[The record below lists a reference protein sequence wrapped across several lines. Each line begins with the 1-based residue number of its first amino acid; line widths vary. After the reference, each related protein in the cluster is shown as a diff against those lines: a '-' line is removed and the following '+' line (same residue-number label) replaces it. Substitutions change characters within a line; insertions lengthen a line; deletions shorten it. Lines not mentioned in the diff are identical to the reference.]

1 MCLLRLPW
9 WLLLVQRRPMHKIKL
24 ALIPAL
30 TLALSACGS
39 SGDPGIAPLKSAAEL
54 AYISDA
60 SPVAK
65 ARMDA
70 AIAPLFEDPAMAET
84 RAFLVMY
91 QGKIIAERYGDG
103 YDEDTRFISWS
114 MAKSFTGALIGFLV
128 SDGRLVLDDP
138 APVPAWQRPGDP
150 RGDITLR
157 HLLHMSSGLDHTEVA
172 EPDGKTIFEADTNR
186 MLFLDGAQDTA
197 AYAEARPMEARP
209 GEKFEY
215 STASSIILSDIIT
228 RTLTSSTDPEV
239 RRDVTL
245 RFIRGRLLEP
255 LGMDST
261 YPEFDPS
268 GTFLGGSIIQATA
281 RDYAKFGEFLRHN
294 GARKGAQHL
303 PVSWVKFMK
312 TSSQNDSAYGGHVWL
327 NKKRPDSRIQ
337 VLFPDNGPETIFAAL
352 GHLGQYIVVSPEQQ
366 LTVVRLGKTQDD
378 VLAPV
383 TAQIGRIMALFPIR
397 G

>member
-1 MCLLRLPW
+1 
-9 WLLLVQRRPMHKIKL
+9 MHKIKL
-24 ALIPAL
+24 AMIP
-30 TLALSACGS
+30 TLMFALSSCG
-39 SGDPGIAPLKSAAEL
+39 GNGETKVAPQKSAAEL
-54 AYISDA
+54 AYISEN
-60 SPVAK
+60 SPIAK
-65 ARMDA
+65 ARLDA

-91 QGKIIAERYGDG
+91 QGKIIAERYGEG

-128 SDGRLVLDDP
+128 ADGRLVLDDP

-172 EPDGKTIFEADTNR
+172 GEDGKTVFEVDTNR
-186 MLFLDGAQDTA
+186 MLFMDGAQDTA
-197 AYAEARPMEARP
+197 AYAEARPMEAKP

-215 STASSIILSDIIT
+215 SSATSIILSDIIT
-228 RTLTSSTDPEV
+228 RTLTESTDPLV

-255 LGMDST
+255 LGMGGT
-261 YPEFDPS
+261 YPEFDPN
-268 GTFLGGSIIQATA
+268 GTFLGGSFLHATA
-281 RDYAKFGEFLRHN
+281 RDYATFGEFLRHN

-303 PVSWVKFMK
+303 PVSWVRFMK
-312 TSSQNDSAYGGHVWL
+312 KSSPNDPAYGGHIWL
-327 NKKRPDSRIQ
+327 NKKRPAGRNQI
-337 VLFPDNGPETIFAAL
+337 LFPDNGPDTIFAAL
-352 GHLGQYIVVSPEQQ
+352 GHLGQQIVVSPEQQ

-378 VLAPV
+378 VLAPMS
-383 TAQIGRIMALFPIR
+383 AQIGRIMALFPI
-397 G
+397 GG

>member
-1 MCLLRLPW
+1 
-9 WLLLVQRRPMHKIKL
+9 MHKIKL

-30 TLALSACGS
+30 MLALSSCG
-39 SGDPGIAPLKSAAEL
+39 GNGETKAVPQKSTAEL
-54 AYISDA
+54 AYISDD

-65 ARMDA
+65 TRLDA
-70 AIAPLFEDPAMAET
+70 TIAPLFGDPEMAET

-91 QGKIIAERYGDG
+91 QGKIIAERYGEG

-128 SDGRLVLDDP
+128 ADGRLVLDDP

-172 EPDGKTIFEADTNR
+172 GEDGKTVFEADTNR
-186 MLFLDGAQDTA
+186 MLFMDGAQDTA
-197 AYAEARPMEARP
+197 AYAEARPMEAKP

-215 STASSIILSDIIT
+215 SSATSIILSDIIT
-228 RTLTSSTDPEV
+228 RTLTESTDPLV

-255 LGMDST
+255 LGMDGT
-261 YPEFDPS
+261 YPEFDPN
-268 GTFLGGSIIQATA
+268 GTFLGGSFLHATA
-281 RDYAKFGEFLRHN
+281 RDYATFGEFLRHN

-303 PVSWVKFMK
+303 PVSWVRFMK
-312 TSSQNDSAYGGHVWL
+312 KSSPNDPAYGGHIWL
-327 NKKRPDSRIQ
+327 NKKRPAGRNQI
-337 VLFPDNGPETIFAAL
+337 LFPDNGPDTIFAAL
-352 GHLGQYIVVSPEQQ
+352 GHLGQQIVVSPEQQ

-378 VLAPV
+378 VLAPMS
-383 TAQIGRIMALFPIR
+383 AQIGRIMALFPI
-397 G
+397 GG

>member
-1 MCLLRLPW
+1 
-9 WLLLVQRRPMHKIKL
+9 MHKIKL
-24 ALIPAL
+24 AMIP
-30 TLALSACGS
+30 TLMFALSSCGGNS
-39 SGDPGIAPLKSAAEL
+39 ETKAVPQKSTAEL
-54 AYISDA
+54 AYISDD

-65 ARMDA
+65 TRLDA
-70 AIAPLFEDPAMAET
+70 VIAPLFEDPEMSET

-91 QGKIIAERYGDG
+91 QGKIIAERYGEG

-114 MAKSFTGALIGFLV
+114 MAKSFTGALIGFLIA
-128 SDGRLVLDDP
+128 DGRLVLDDP

-172 EPDGKTIFEADTNR
+172 GEDGKTVFEVDTNR
-186 MLFLDGAQDTA
+186 MLFMDGAQDTA
-197 AYAEARPMEARP
+197 AYAEARPMEAKP

-215 STASSIILSDIIT
+215 SSATSIILSDIIT
-228 RTLTSSTDPEV
+228 RTLTESTDPLV

-255 LGMDST
+255 LGMGGT
-261 YPEFDPS
+261 YPEFDPN
-268 GTFLGGSIIQATA
+268 GTFLGGSFLHATA
-281 RDYAKFGEFLRHN
+281 RDYATFGEFLRHN

-312 TSSQNDSAYGGHVWL
+312 KSSPNDPAYGGHIWL
-327 NKKRPDSRIQ
+327 NKKRPAGRNQI
-337 VLFPDNGPETIFAAL
+337 LFPDNGPDTIFAAL
-352 GHLGQYIVVSPEQQ
+352 GHLGQQIVVSPEQQ

-378 VLAPV
+378 VLAPMS
-383 TAQIGRIMALFPIR
+383 AQIGRIMALFPIR

>member
-1 MCLLRLPW
+1 
-9 WLLLVQRRPMHKIKL
+9 MHKIKL
-24 ALIPAL
+24 VVMPAL
-30 TLALSACGS
+30 MLALSSCGS
-39 SGDPGIAPLKSAAEL
+39 TGQPEAPPQKSAAEL
-54 AYISDA
+54 AYISDD

-65 ARMDA
+65 MRLDA

-84 RAFLVMY
+84 RAFLIMY
-91 QGKIIAERYGDG
+91 QGKVIAERYGEG

-128 SDGRLVLDDP
+128 ADGRLVLDDP

-157 HLLHMSSGLDHTEVA
+157 HLLHLSSGLDHTEVA
-172 EPDGKTIFEADTNR
+172 GEDGKTVFEADTNR
-186 MLFLDGAQDTA
+186 MLFMDGAQDTA
-197 AYAEARPMEARP
+197 AYAEARPMEAMP

-215 STASSIILSDIIT
+215 SSATSIILSDIIT
-228 RTLTSSTDPEV
+228 RTLTESTDPLV
-239 RRDVTL
+239 RRDATL

-255 LGMDST
+255 LGMDGT
-261 YPEFDPS
+261 YPEFDQN
-268 GTFLGGSIIQATA
+268 GTFLGGSFLHATA
-281 RDYAKFGEFLRHN
+281 RDYATFGEFLRHN

-303 PVSWVKFMK
+303 PVSWVKFMRS
-312 TSSQNDSAYGGHVWL
+312 SSQNDPAYGGHIWL
-327 NKKRPDSRIQ
+327 NKRRPDGRNQ

-352 GHLGQYIVVSPEQQ
+352 GHLGQQIVVSPDQQ

-378 VLAPV
+378 VLAPMS
-383 TAQIGRIMALFPIR
+383 AQIGKIMALFPIR

>member
-1 MCLLRLPW
+1 
-9 WLLLVQRRPMHKIKL
+9 MHKIKL
-24 ALIPAL
+24 ALLSAFTI
-30 TLALSACGS
+30 ALSGCGAA
-39 SGDPGIAPLKSAAEL
+39 GDSAPAPEKSAAEL

-60 SPVAK
+60 SPIAK
-65 ARMDA
+65 ARLDT
-70 AIAPLFEDPAMAET
+70 AITPLFEDPEMAET

-91 QGKIIAERYGDG
+91 QGKVIAERYGEG

-114 MAKSFTGALIGFLV
+114 MAKSVTGALIGFLV
-128 SDGRLVLDDP
+128 ADGRLVLDDP
-138 APVPAWQRPGDP
+138 APVPAWQRTGDP
-150 RGDITLR
+150 RGEITLR
-157 HLLHMSSGLDHTEVA
+157 QLLQMSSGLDHTETA
-172 EPDGKTIFEADTNR
+172 EEGGKTVFEAATNR
-186 MLFLDGAQDTA
+186 MLFLDGAQDVA

-215 STASSIILSDIIT
+215 STATSMILSDIIT
-228 RTLTSSTDPEV
+228 RTLTRSTDPQV
-239 RRDVTL
+239 RRDITL

-281 RDYAKFGEFLRHN
+281 RDYAKFGEFLRHK

-303 PVSWVKFMK
+303 PVSWVRFMT
-312 TSSQNDSAYGGHVWL
+312 TSSENDPAYGGHIWL
-327 NKKRPDSRIQ
+327 NKHRPEGRNP
-337 VLFPDNGPETIFAAL
+337 VLFPDNGPDTIFAAL
-352 GHLGQYIVVSPEQQ
+352 GHLGQQIVVSPDQQ

-378 VLAPV
+378 VLAPMS
-383 TAQIGRIMALFPIR
+383 AQIGRIMALFPMR

>member
-1 MCLLRLPW
+1 
-9 WLLLVQRRPMHKIKL
+9 MHKIKL
-24 ALIPAL
+24 VVMPAL
-30 TLALSACGS
+30 MLALSSCGS
-39 SGDPGIAPLKSAAEL
+39 TGQPEAPPQKSAAEL
-54 AYISDA
+54 AYISDD

-65 ARMDA
+65 VRLDA

-84 RAFLVMY
+84 RAFLIMY
-91 QGKIIAERYGDG
+91 QGKVIAERYGEG

-128 SDGRLVLDDP
+128 ADGRLVLDDP

-157 HLLHMSSGLDHTEVA
+157 QLLHMSSGLDHTEVTG
-172 EPDGKTIFEADTNR
+172 EDGKTVFEADTNR
-186 MLFLDGAQDTA
+186 MLFMDGAQDTA
-197 AYAEARPMEARP
+197 AYAEARPMEAMP

-215 STASSIILSDIIT
+215 SSATSIILSDIIT
-228 RTLTSSTDPEV
+228 RTLTESTDPLV
-239 RRDVTL
+239 RRDATL

-255 LGMDST
+255 LGMDGT
-261 YPEFDPS
+261 YPEFDQN
-268 GTFLGGSIIQATA
+268 GTFLGSSFLHATA
-281 RDYAKFGEFLRHN
+281 RDYATFGEFLRHN

-303 PVSWVKFMK
+303 PVSWVKFMRS
-312 TSSQNDSAYGGHVWL
+312 SSQNDPAYGGHIWL
-327 NKKRPDSRIQ
+327 NKRRPDGRNQ

-352 GHLGQYIVVSPEQQ
+352 GHLGQQIVVSPDQQ

-378 VLAPV
+378 VLAPMS
-383 TAQIGRIMALFPIR
+383 AQIGKIMALFPIR

>member
-1 MCLLRLPW
+1 
-9 WLLLVQRRPMHKIKL
+9 MHKIKL
-24 ALIPAL
+24 VLIPSL
-30 TLALSACGS
+30 MLALSGCGAA
-39 SGDPGIAPLKSAAEL
+39 DEPVVPPQKSAAEL
-54 AYISDA
+54 AYIADD
-60 SPVAK
+60 SPVTK
-65 ARMDA
+65 ARLDA

-84 RAFLVMY
+84 RALLIMY
-91 QGKIIAERYGDG
+91 QGRVIAERYGEG

-128 SDGRLVLDDP
+128 ADGRLVLDDP

-172 EPDGKTIFEADTNR
+172 GEEGKTVFEADTNR
-186 MLFLDGAQDTA
+186 MLFLDGAQNTA
-197 AYAEARPMEARP
+197 AYAEARPMEAKP

-215 STASSIILSDIIT
+215 STATTIILSDIIT
-228 RTLTSSTDPEV
+228 RTLTQSTDPQV

-255 LGMDST
+255 LGMDGT
-261 YPEFDPS
+261 FPEFDPN
-268 GTFLGGSIIQATA
+268 GTFLGGSFIQATA

-303 PVSWVKFMK
+303 PVSWVRFMK
-312 TSSQNDSAYGGHVWL
+312 TSSKNDPAYGGHIWL
-327 NKKRPDSRIQ
+327 NKKRPEGRNP
-337 VLFPDNGPETIFAAL
+337 VLFPDNGPDTIFAAL
-352 GHLGQYIVVSPEQQ
+352 GHLGQQIVVSPEQQ

-378 VLAPV
+378 VLAPMS
-383 TAQIGRIMALFPIR
+383 AQIGRIMALFPIR

>member
-1 MCLLRLPW
+1 
-9 WLLLVQRRPMHKIKL
+9 MHKIKL
-24 ALIPAL
+24 ALISAL
-30 TLALSACGS
+30 MVGLYGCGA
-39 SGDPGIAPLKSAAEL
+39 SGKPEAAPPKSAAEL
-54 AYISDA
+54 AYISDD
-60 SPVAK
+60 SPIGK
-65 ARMDA
+65 AALDA

-84 RAFLVMY
+84 RALLIMY
-91 QGKIIAERYGDG
+91 RGEIIAERYGEG

-128 SDGRLVLDDP
+128 ADGRLVLDDP

-157 HLLHMSSGLDHTEVA
+157 HLLHMSSGLDHTEVP
-172 EPDGKTIFEADTNR
+172 EEGGKTIYEVDTNR
-186 MLFLDGAQDTA
+186 MLFLDGAQDVA
-197 AYAEARPMEARP
+197 AYAEARPMEAKP

-215 STASSIILSDIIT
+215 STATSMILSDIIA
-228 RTLTSSTDPEV
+228 RTLTRSTDPQV

-255 LGMDST
+255 LGMDSA

-281 RDYAKFGEFLRHN
+281 RDYARFGEFLRHN

-312 TSSQNDSAYGGHVWL
+312 TSSQNDPAYGGHVWL
-327 NKKRPDSRIQ
+327 NKKRPDGRNQ
-337 VLFPDNGPETIFAAL
+337 VLFPDDGPDTIFAAL
-352 GHLGQYIVVSPEQQ
+352 GHLGQQIVVSPEQK

-378 VLAPV
+378 VLAPMS
-383 TAQIGRIMALFPIR
+383 AQIGRIMALFPIR

>member
-1 MCLLRLPW
+1 
-9 WLLLVQRRPMHKIKL
+9 MHKIKL
-24 ALIPAL
+24 ALL
-30 TLALSACGS
+30 SLLMLALSGCGI
-39 SGDPGIAPLKSAAEL
+39 SGTPEAAPPKSPAEL
-54 AYISDA
+54 AYISDD
-60 SPVAK
+60 SPIGK
-65 ARMDA
+65 AALDA
-70 AIAPLFEDPAMAET
+70 AIAPLFDDPAMAET
-84 RAFLVMY
+84 RALLIMHR
-91 QGKIIAERYGDG
+91 GKVIAERYGEG

-128 SDGRLVLDDP
+128 ADGRLVLDDP

-157 HLLHMSSGLDHTEVA
+157 HLLHMSSGLDHTEVG
-172 EPDGKTIFEADTNR
+172 EPEGRKVFEADTNR

-197 AYAEARPMEARP
+197 AYAEARPMEAKP

-215 STASSIILSDIIT
+215 STATSIILSDIIA

-255 LGMDST
+255 LGMDAT
-261 YPEFDPS
+261 YSEFDPN
-268 GTFLGGSIIQATA
+268 GTFLGGSLIQSTA
-281 RDYAKFGEFLRHN
+281 RDYGRFGEFLRHN

-303 PVSWVKFMK
+303 PVSWVKFMR
-312 TSSQNDSAYGGHVWL
+312 TSSQNDPSYGGHIWL
-327 NKKRPDSRIQ
+327 NKKRPEGRNQ

-352 GHLGQYIVVSPEQQ
+352 GHLGQYIVVSPDQK
-366 LTVVRLGKTQDD
+366 LTVVRLGKTQDE

-383 TAQIGRIMALFPIR
+383 TTQIGRIMALFPIN

>member
-1 MCLLRLPW
+1 
-9 WLLLVQRRPMHKIKL
+9 MHKIKL
-24 ALIPAL
+24 ALLLAL
-30 TLALSACGS
+30 TIVVSGCGEA
-39 SGDPGIAPLKSAAEL
+39 GNPPPPPQKSAAEL
-54 AYISDA
+54 AYISDS

-65 ARMDA
+65 ARLDA
-70 AIAPLFEDPAMAET
+70 AIAPLFEDPEMAET

-128 SDGRLVLDDP
+128 ADGRLVLDDP

-150 RGDITLR
+150 RGEITLR
-157 HLLHMSSGLDHTEVA
+157 QLLQMSSGLDHTETA
-172 EPDGKTIFEADTNR
+172 EVDGKTVFEADTNR
-186 MLFLDGAQDTA
+186 MLFLDGAQDVA

-215 STASSIILSDIIT
+215 STATSIILSDIIT
-228 RTLTSSTDPEV
+228 RTLTRSTDPQV
-239 RRDVTL
+239 RRDVTM

-261 YPEFDPS
+261 YPEFGPK
-268 GTFLGGSIIQATA
+268 GTFLGGSFIHATA
-281 RDYAKFGEFLRHN
+281 RDYAKFGEFLRHK

-303 PVSWVKFMK
+303 PVSWVRFMT
-312 TSSQNDSAYGGHVWL
+312 TSSENDPAYGGHIWL
-327 NKKRPDSRIQ
+327 NKHRPEGRNQ
-337 VLFPDNGPETIFAAL
+337 VLFPDNGPDTIFAAL
-352 GHLGQYIVVSPEQQ
+352 GHLGQQIVVSPDQQ

-378 VLAPV
+378 VLAPMS
-383 TAQIGRIMALFPIR
+383 AQIGRIMALFPVR
-397 G
+397 R